1 MDLVALVN
9 RYHDALNRLDL
20 AAVEGMLADN
30 AEYHSPSIGALV
42 GKAAIMAAVRSY
54 FAEYPDQ
61 KAVDDVVEVVDT
73 TRVRSQWR
81 LKATS
86 RTTGTPYERTGS
98 EVITFGP
105 AGLITRVEV
114 ADS

>member
-1 MDLVALVN
+1 
-9 RYHDALNRLDL
+9 
-20 AAVEGMLADN
+20 MLADN

-61 KAVDDVVEVVDT
+61 KAVDDVVEAVDS

-86 RTTGTPYERTGS
+86 RSTGELYERRGS
-98 EVITFGP
+98 EVITIGP
-105 AGLITRVEV
+105 GRPAHPCRGR
-114 ADS
+114 